1 LAKIIPF
8 KGFLPPKSLAKIVS
22 SPPYDVL
29 SSDEARNMVKKNDK
43 SFLRVIK
50 PEVDFSKTE
59 KSSNDFLH
67 YHASNNLKNY
77 ISRGTLL
84 QDNNDSLYVYQ
95 ISMGSHTQTGI
106 VAAVS
111 IKEYNDG
118 LIKKHEFTRPD
129 KEDDRTMH
137 MEKTKANTGPVFLTF
152 KNNGEFNHYL
162 SNIMI
167 REKDIDFEAEDGT
180 KHILWKVADK
190 DFLTSIISYFKKI
203 NSLYIA
209 DGHHRAASASRL
221 LKMYHSNNPN
231 HIGVEPYNY
240 FLATIFPHDQVKIL
254 SYNRLVKDLAGNN
267 EEQFFN
273 KVKEKFYVVKLSD
286 RKEPK
291 KRRNFSMYLNNHW
304 YALKAKANL
313 NSKDSVESLDAS
325 ILQTHILDPILKI
338 SDSRT
343 NDRID
348 FVGGAR
354 GLEELERRCHLDSKV
369 AFALFPVLIDDLLKV
384 ADEGKIMPPKSTWFE
399 PKLRSGL
406 IVRLL
411 E

>member
-1 LAKIIPF
+1 
-8 KGFLPPKSLAKIVS
+8 
-22 SPPYDVL
+22 
-29 SSDEARNMVKKNDK
+29 
-43 SFLRVIK
+43 
-50 PEVDFSKTE
+50 
-59 KSSNDFLH
+59 
-67 YHASNNLKNY
+67 
-77 ISRGTLL
+77 
-84 QDNNDSLYVYQ
+84 
-95 ISMGSHTQTGI
+95 
-106 VAAVS
+106 
-111 IKEYNDG
+111 
-118 LIKKHEFTRPD
+118 
-129 KEDDRTMH
+129 
-137 MEKTKANTGPVFLTF
+137 
-152 KNNGEFNHYL
+152 
-162 SNIMI
+162 
-167 REKDIDFEAEDGT
+167 
-180 KHILWKVADK
+180 
-190 DFLTSIISYFKKI
+190 
-203 NSLYIA
+203 
-209 DGHHRAASASRL
+209 
-221 LKMYHSNNPN
+221 MYHSNNPN
-231 HIGVEPYNY
+231 HIGDEPYNY

-267 EEQFFN
+267 EKQFFN
-273 KVKEKFYVVKLSD
+273 KVKEKFDVVKLSD

-313 NSKDSVESLDAS
+313 NSKDSVENLDAS

-411 E
+411 D